1 MEPIRTLI
9 VDDEPLAR
17 DGIRV
22 LLENDPEIEIVGE
35 CADGEQAIAAIE
47 EASPDLV
54 FLDVQMPERNGFETL
69 RGLEVDSPPFVVF
82 VTAYDQY
89 AVEAFEV
96 HALDYVLKPFDDD
109 RFLAAVAR
117 AKGEIRQQRDSEFT
131 SRVAEMLAQR
141 ERDREG
147 FGRTAPKSGDA
158 ENGARSQG
166 SPAQDED
173 GFLKRLVVKRAGR
186 VFFVD
191 VGRVDWFEAAD
202 YYVRLHVGD
211 DRHLLR
217 ITMKELE
224 RTLDPGRFIRIH
236 RSHIVRIDVIREL
249 QPYFHGEYVV
259 ILEDGTKLPLSR
271 SRRKKLERALGQ
283 RL

>member
-35 CADGEQAIAAIE
+35 CADGDQAILAIE
-47 EASPDLV
+47 ESSPDLV
-54 FLDVQMPERNGFETL
+54 FLDIQMPERNGFETL
-69 RGLEVDSPPFVVF
+69 RELDVDSPPFVVF

-89 AVEAFEV
+89 AVQAFEV

-131 SRVAEMLAQR
+131 ARVAEMLAQR
-141 ERDREG
+141 ERDRSRAGTAGVNGEAG
-147 FGRTAPKSGDA
+147 NGGRAAGT
-158 ENGARSQG
+158 
-166 SPAQDED
+166 PAQDED
-173 GFLKRLVVKRAGR
+173 GYLRRLVVRRAGR

-191 VGRVDWFEAAD
+191 VDRIDWFEAAD
-202 YYVRLHVGD
+202 YYVRLHVAG

-236 RSHIVRIDVIREL
+236 RSHIVRIDMIREL
-249 QPYFHGEYVV
+249 EPCFHGEYVV

>member
-1 MEPIRTLI
+1 VEPIRTLI

-22 LLENDPEIEIVGE
+22 LLEKDPEIEIVGE
-35 CADGEQAIAAIE
+35 CADGEQAISAIE
-47 EASPDLV
+47 ESSPDLV

-69 RGLEVDSPPFVVF
+69 RDLETPPFVVF
-82 VTAYDQY
+82 VTAYDEY
-89 AVEAFEV
+89 AIEAFEV
-96 HALDYVLKPFDDD
+96 HALDYVLKPFDDA

-117 AKGEIRQQRDSEFT
+117 AKREIRQRRDSEFAA
-131 SRVAEMLAQR
+131 RVAEMLAR
-141 ERDREG
+141 REG
-147 FGRTAPKSGDA
+147 ADRGTREAGGNG
-158 ENGARSQG
+158 ERVNGARVHG

-173 GFLKRLVVKRAGR
+173 GHLRRLVVRRAGR

-191 VGRVDWFEAAD
+191 VDRIDWFEAAD
-202 YYVRLHVGD
+202 YYVRLHTGD
-211 DRHLLR
+211 DTHLLR

-224 RTLDPGRFIRIH
+224 RALDPGRFIRIH

-249 QPYFHGEYVV
+249 QPCFHGEYVV
-259 ILEDGTKLPLSR
+259 ILDDGTKLPLSR
-271 SRRKKLERALGQ
+271 SRRKRLERALGQ